1 MRNRCQ
7 PLACLRL
14 VFLSFEPLG
23 SSFDGQQSRVD
34 THLNSLKPGGIQ
46 VPARTVKP
54 STRVSNKK
62 KV

>member
-1 MRNRCQ
+1 M
-7 PLACLRL
+7 PTAG
-14 VFLSFEPLG
+14 LSETCVPSSEPLG

-54 STRVSNKK
+54 SARVFNKK